1 MSTAAVS
8 VTQNNFETEVL
19 EASRTTTVLIDFWA
33 PWCGPCRQLNPILDR
48 VVADHAGQVKLVKVN
63 TDEEMGL
70 AGAFGIRSLPTVVVM
85 KNGQPVDGFMGLQ
98 PEGAIRALLA
108 RHVGPAQVEEELP
121 EELEAAQDLDL
132 DERIA
137 ALEAQ
142 VDAAGDKEEPRVEL
156 ADAYA
161 QSGRLDEAEA
171 QLALLK
177 TLADSDGA
185 KRAQVRIKFVRA
197 LSAAPSAV
205 ELEQAI
211 AQDGSNLKARW
222 QLGLRFVAAGQYA
235 AGMDQFLT
243 ILKTDRKFED
253 DLGRKTLVDTFRLV
267 DDEDLVGTYRR
278 KLTSMLF

>member
-1 MSTAAVS
+1 MSSTAITI
-8 VTQNNFETEVL
+8 TQDNFEAEVL

-48 VVADHAGQVKLVKVN
+48 VVADHVGQVKLVKIN
-63 TDEEMGL
+63 TDEEAGL

-98 PEGAIRALLA
+98 GEGAIRALLA
-108 RHVGPAQVEEELP
+108 RHLGPAPAVEEV
-121 EELEAAQDLDL
+121 EAEPGPDLDL
-132 DERIA
+132 EERIA

-161 QSGRLDEAEA
+161 QAGRLEEAEA
-171 QLALLK
+171 QLDRLK
-177 TLADSDGA
+177 NLADGDGA
-185 KRAQVRIKFVRA
+185 KRTRVRIQFQRA
-197 LSAAPSAV
+197 LADAPSAV
-205 ELEQAI
+205 ELEAAI
-211 AQDGSNLKARW
+211 AQDGNNLRARW

-243 ILKTDRKFED
+243 ILKIDRKFED
-253 DLGRKTLVDTFRLV
+253 DLGRRTLVDTFRLIQ
-267 DDEDLVGTYRR
+267 DEDLVGTYRR